1 MFQFAKNLTPR
12 AIVALSVVATTA
24 FLAVC
29 VLRVGASTFA
39 DPNAAQSAGL
49 VARFVG
55 SLVTTLGA
63 GLWVFLLLPMAWGA
77 IVYFDERTPD
87 LLLRAAG
94 TIVLA
99 VATATFVG
107 LCGGQVWSGQI
118 GSSIANALA
127 PDGSGWFRIG
137 IAFLLDLALFFASFV
152 FATDWV
158 FHTLRRAGSADAE
171 ETQPIAVEPPA
182 ELREETSAPEPRE
195 FVVETPRAAV
205 AAAAIEEISNA
216 SSDEVETPSG
226 WTESEDDG
234 RRVIVAPS
242 GYRGVEFL
250 PPSDELA
257 LPEYLQAPRFEIDET
272 TEADASPAA
281 PATPFEDQHFV
292 TTSDAA
298 YFVETPS
305 GAEAEA
311 ASDES
316 DDEEVV
322 AEAVQ
327 DLFEAVTTPEAAA
340 PAGGIGLP
348 DDSPFLDEFFAADA
362 GWPYAAPA
370 EAANDGAS
378 AAAEMASRYV
388 APPAPTAPAPEP
400 VAADDGPSFEDV
412 EVSIDEI
419 LVSRLPADAFDDVA
433 PLAEQVVPDAVP
445 ETMPEAPVVEA
456 TEPETISAPIPEPI
470 AQALPEPIAEPVVEA
485 IIETPEIAPEPE
497 ALAPQ
502 LSLFSEPVAPAAAT
516 AAPAA
521 AVATL
526 PSIDLA
532 RLHAMELDPL
542 FHDAVDAVLE
552 RERASAVVLQRQLGI
567 GYARGIR
574 ILDQMTTAGLVGP
587 DTPTGAREIR
597 VAREAWKSFV
607 GA

>member
-1 MFQFAKNLTPR
+1 
-12 AIVALSVVATTA
+12 
-24 FLAVC
+24 
-29 VLRVGASTFA
+29 
-39 DPNAAQSAGL
+39 
-49 VARFVG
+49 
-55 SLVTTLGA
+55 
-63 GLWVFLLLPMAWGA
+63 
-77 IVYFDERTPD
+77 
-87 LLLRAAG
+87 
-94 TIVLA
+94 
-99 VATATFVG
+99 
-107 LCGGQVWSGQI
+107 
-118 GSSIANALA
+118 
-127 PDGSGWFRIG
+127 
-137 IAFLLDLALFFASFV
+137 
-152 FATDWV
+152 
-158 FHTLRRAGSADAE
+158 
-171 ETQPIAVEPPA
+171 
-182 ELREETSAPEPRE
+182 
-195 FVVETPRAAV
+195 
-205 AAAAIEEISNA
+205 
-216 SSDEVETPSG
+216 
-226 WTESEDDG
+226 
-234 RRVIVAPS
+234 
-242 GYRGVEFL
+242 
-250 PPSDELA
+250 
-257 LPEYLQAPRFEIDET
+257 
-272 TEADASPAA
+272 
-281 PATPFEDQHFV
+281 
-292 TTSDAA
+292 
-298 YFVETPS
+298 
-305 GAEAEA
+305 
-311 ASDES
+311 
-316 DDEEVV
+316 
-322 AEAVQ
+322 
-327 DLFEAVTTPEAAA
+327 
-340 PAGGIGLP
+340 
-348 DDSPFLDEFFAADA
+348 
-362 GWPYAAPA
+362 
-370 EAANDGAS
+370 
-378 AAAEMASRYV
+378 MASRYV

-470 AQALPEPIAEPVVEA
+470 AQALPEPISEPVVEA